1 MRRPLCVVQAKG
13 LQQSQKERKQKMKT
27 PHRKEANPKASHIVR
42 QQVHFG

>member
-1 MRRPLCVVQAKG
+1 MRRPLCVVQAKE

-27 PHRKEANPKASHIVR
+27 PHKEANPKASHIVR